1 MEQMPKKKP
10 NLITT
15 ILTVVIIGA
24 LVIALLVHFTSD
36 VNKVKNGHPQLYPNT
51 TWGDALDKV
60 CKNGKWKAF
69 RRSGSRYV
77 TYNGKIKSSGEKL
90 EITFKMK
97 DRKSFTVEKI
107 RKGDEL
113 YTDDGEGLGAID
125 MYLIITDIF
134 ENKL

>member
-1 MEQMPKKKP
+1 M
-10 NLITT
+10 
-15 ILTVVIIGA
+15 
-24 LVIALLVHFTSD
+24 
-36 VNKVKNGHPQLYPNT
+36 
-51 TWGDALDKV
+51 
-60 CKNGKWKAF
+60 
-69 RRSGSRYV
+69 
-77 TYNGKIKSSGEKL
+77 TYNGKIRSSGEKL

-113 YTDDGEGLGAID
+113 YTDDGEDLGAID